1 ARAARRRRQ
10 CRLDLPRSV
19 DARIG
24 GRLLQRQQ
32 SRAADLRLRA
42 QLQRRV
48 GGQLPEADQRA
59 GSQRRRPAPHRP
71 VYRDAGGSRA
81 AGSAPPRSDPAAGGI
96 GMSVLD
102 LARPEIRAMQPYS
115 SARMEASGGEVLLN
129 ANESAW
135 APVGDDGLGCN
146 RYPEPQPVALV
157 AALAALYGV
166 RREQLL
172 VGRGSDEAIDLLLR
186 AFCRAGRDAILI
198 QPPTFGMYAV
208 LAALTPA
215 VTLVFVCTPNNPA
228 GQAVPRAALERLAR
242 ALSDRALLVVD
253 EAYVE
258 FADDGSIADLIDRYD
273 NLAVLRTL
281 SKAWALA
288 GARIG
293 SLLANAGV
301 VALLRK
307 IMAPY
312 PLPLPCVD
320 AALLALSGWGQA
332 NAREHLAVV
341 RAERTRMCEALR
353 RLPGV
358 REVLPSQ
365 ANFLAVRFDDAA
377 DVYRRLLAA
386 GIVVRDVRRYPNL
399 VDALRVTIGTPAE
412 NERVLAVLAS
422 DRGIA

>member
-1 ARAARRRRQ
+1 
-10 CRLDLPRSV
+10 
-19 DARIG
+19 
-24 GRLLQRQQ
+24 
-32 SRAADLRLRA
+32 
-42 QLQRRV
+42 
-48 GGQLPEADQRA
+48 
-59 GSQRRRPAPHRP
+59 
-71 VYRDAGGSRA
+71 
-81 AGSAPPRSDPAAGGI
+81 
-96 GMSVLD
+96 MSVLD

-115 SARMEASGGEVLLN
+115 SARMEASGGEVFLN

-146 RYPEPQPVALV
+146 RYPEPQPAALV
-157 AALAALYGV
+157 EALAALYGV

-172 VGRGSDEAIDLLLR
+172 VGRGSDEAIDLLVR

-208 LAALTPA
+208 CARVQDAGIVEVPLAADFTLDVDAVLAALTPA
-215 VTLVFVCTPNNPA
+215 VKLVFICTPNNPT
-228 GQAVPRAALERLAR
+228 GQLVPRAAVERLAQ
-242 ALSDRALLVVD
+242 ALSGCALLVVD

-258 FADDGSIADLIDRYD
+258 FSDAGSVADLIDRHD

-288 GARIG
+288 GARVG
-293 SLLANAGV
+293 SLLANAEV
-301 VALLRK
+301 IALLRR

-320 AALLALSGWGQA
+320 AALLALSGWGRA
-332 NAREHLAVV
+332 NARGHVGIVREQRAQMLA
-341 RAERTRMCEALR
+341 ELR

-365 ANFLAVRFDDAA
+365 ANFLAVRFDDAGA
-377 DVYRRLLAA
+377 VYQRLLAA

-399 VDALRVTIGTPAE
+399 GDALRITIGTPTE
-412 NERVLAVLAS
+412 NDRVLAVLAS
-422 DRGIA
+422 ARSVAGRAAFPRSPTMDGQSSAEGSA

>member
-1 ARAARRRRQ
+1 
-10 CRLDLPRSV
+10 
-19 DARIG
+19 
-24 GRLLQRQQ
+24 
-32 SRAADLRLRA
+32 
-42 QLQRRV
+42 
-48 GGQLPEADQRA
+48 
-59 GSQRRRPAPHRP
+59 
-71 VYRDAGGSRA
+71 
-81 AGSAPPRSDPAAGGI
+81 
-96 GMSVLD
+96 MSVLD

-115 SARMEASGGEVLLN
+115 SARMEADGGEVFLN

-146 RYPEPQPVALV
+146 RYPEPQPPALIEAVAK
-157 AALAALYGV
+157 LYGV
-166 RREQLL
+166 RRDQLL
-172 VGRGSDEAIDLLLR
+172 VGRGSDEAIDLLVR

-208 LAALTPA
+208 CARVQDAGIVEVPLAADFSLDADAVLAALTPA
-215 VTLVFVCTPNNPA
+215 VKLVFICTPNNPT
-228 GQAVPRAALERLAR
+228 GQPVSRAVIERLAQ
-242 ALSDRALLVVD
+242 ALSGRALLVVD

-258 FADDGSIADLIDRYD
+258 FAEQGSVADMIDRHD

-293 SLLANAGV
+293 SLLANAQV
-301 VALLRK
+301 IALLRR

-332 NAREHLAVV
+332 SARERIGIMRGE
-341 RAERTRMCEALR
+341 RARMQAALR
-353 RLPGV
+353 RLPNV

-377 DVYRRLLAA
+377 AVYRRLFAA

-399 VDALRVTIGTPAE
+399 GDALRITIGAPAE
-412 NERVLAVLAS
+412 NERVLTVL
-422 DRGIA
+422 RELVPCT